1 MEVDVDVD
9 VVEVVTVEK
18 VVGMVVTVVDAPGTN
33 IVIGML
39 SFGVTMTCVP
49 NAAMYVWFS
58 WGEQSA
64 GLPLGHTVT
73 CNVILPSAT
82 EPMGVLGN
90 VTLHII
96 LPPGA
101 I

>member
-1 MEVDVDVD
+1 MVD
-9 VVEVVTVEK
+9 VVTVEK
-18 VVGMVVTVVDAPGTN
+18 VVGMVVMVVGAPG
-33 IVIGML
+33 IKVVIGIF
-39 SFGVTMTCVP
+39 SFGVTIMWVP

-58 WGEQSA
+58 GGEQSS

-73 CNVILPSAT
+73 CNVTLPSAIEPT
-82 EPMGVLGN
+82 EALGN

>member
-1 MEVDVDVD
+1 M
-9 VVEVVTVEK
+9 VEVVTVEK
-18 VVGMVVTVVDAPGTN
+18 VVGMVVTVVDAPGTKVVTG
-33 IVIGML
+33 IF
-39 SFGVTMTCVP
+39 SFGVTITWVP
-49 NAAMYVWFS
+49 NAAIYVWLS
-58 WGEQSA
+58 GGEQFV

-73 CNVILPSAT
+73 CKVTFPSAI
-82 EPMGVLGN
+82 EPIGVLGN